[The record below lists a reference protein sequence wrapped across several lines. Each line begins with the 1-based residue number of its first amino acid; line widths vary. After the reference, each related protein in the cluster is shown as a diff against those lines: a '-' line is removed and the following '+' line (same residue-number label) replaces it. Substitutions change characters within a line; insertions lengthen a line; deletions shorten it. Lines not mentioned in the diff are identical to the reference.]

1 MESEEF
7 TVFRLEK
14 HIRFVT
20 SVNTLH
26 IYVITITAVSF
37 LMNRFGVFYPSSA
50 RVRASSPGRGMRA
63 PRNCS
68 SPRHM
73 RGAQDRVS
81 QLKEIIDKLMIEY
94 EPLRTRVEHLSNA
107 ATDETAAR
115 LTMQDFKVDLN
126 KLEEMI
132 EKRRKK
138 LIGLE
143 KQVLIFRRAEDSTVA
158 RPRLQ
163 DTLMPTRRK
172 QLAPLPSLTDQKSKA
187 SIEYQE
193 LKNKTLYYER
203 LIILRKLQLKMLH
216 DHRDLDQLR
225 NNFNNLGDD
234 DDEESACNDLRRKCQ
249 ALKLAIGYEQDRIT
263 VERSPYVD
271 EYFAAVAIQSAWR
284 GYSFRKKCMSK

>member
-1 MESEEF
+1 M
-7 TVFRLEK
+7 
-14 HIRFVT
+14 
-20 SVNTLH
+20 
-26 IYVITITAVSF
+26 
-37 LMNRFGVFYPSSA
+37 
-50 RVRASSPGRGMRA
+50 

-81 QLKEIIDKLMIEY
+81 QLKEIIEKLMIEY
-94 EPLRTRVEHLSNA
+94 EPLRNRVERLSDA

-115 LTMQDFKVDLN
+115 LVIQDFKLDLN
-126 KLEEMI
+126 RLEEMI

-138 LIGLE
+138 LLALE
-143 KQVLIFRRAEDSTVA
+143 KQVLIFRRAEEPTVS

-172 QLAPLPSLTDQKSKA
+172 QLAPLPALTDQKNKA

-225 NNFNNLGDD
+225 NSFSNLGDT
-234 DDEESACNDLRRKCQ
+234 DDEDSACSDIRRKCR
-249 ALKLAIGYEQDRIT
+249 ALKYAITCEQDRIAL
-263 VERSPYVD
+263 ERSPYA
-271 EYFAAVAIQSAWR
+271 EEHFAAVAIQSAWR
-284 GYSFRKKCMSK
+284 GYLFRKKNSINHS